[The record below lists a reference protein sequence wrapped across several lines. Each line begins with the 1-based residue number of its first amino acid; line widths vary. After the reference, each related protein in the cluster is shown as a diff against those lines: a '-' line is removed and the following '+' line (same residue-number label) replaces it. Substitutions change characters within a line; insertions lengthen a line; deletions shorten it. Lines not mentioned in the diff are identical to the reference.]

1 MHNFKGG
8 KIHQQ
13 PDQSS
18 IARGNHSPTII
29 FMKILIPWLVAL
41 LAIGGVFYFHNTTQQ
56 VTQTVA
62 TLQQQVQELQVVRE
76 ENERLKTNQVPKD
89 ELERLQKDSHEVLK
103 LRNQVQ
109 LLRGEQDKLKQSAQA
124 AQNQSQ
130 QAQARIEA
138 VQDQLTAAKQAA
150 AVKIAAASPS
160 AEGMMHAC
168 INQLRQ
174 MDAAKNQWALENGKT
189 STAMPKESDIA
200 PYIKLDAD
208 GNIPK
213 CPAGGTYI
221 LNAVSVTPTCTIA
234 GHVLP

>member
-1 MHNFKGG
+1 
-8 KIHQQ
+8 
-13 PDQSS
+13 
-18 IARGNHSPTII
+18 
-29 FMKILIPWLVAL
+29 MKIFIPWLVAL
-41 LAIGGVFYFHNTTQQ
+41 LALGGVFYFHNTTQQ
-56 VTQTVA
+56 ATQTVA

-109 LLRGEQDKLKQSAQA
+109 LLRGEQDKLKQSAQS

-138 VQDQLTAAKQAA
+138 VQDQLTAARQAA
-150 AVKIAAASPS
+150 AAKPALPIES
-160 AEGMMHAC
+160 AEDQTVRC
-168 INQLRQ
+168 INLLRQ
-174 MDAAKNQWALENGKT
+174 MDAAKNQWALQNNKT
-189 STAMPKESDIA
+189 DDAIPTERDIS
-200 PYIKLDAD
+200 PFIKLDAD

-213 CPAGGTYI
+213 CPAGGTRTI
-221 LNAVSVTPTCTIA
+221 NAVNVTPTCSIA